1 MVSMNTDQAAEATHV
16 TRTYVIAIE
25 TVAKL
30 DALADKLGLWQSDL
44 VDFLLADGLDDIEA
58 GHKGVKTAPI
68 KWGIVRA

>member
-1 MVSMNTDQAAEATHV
+1 MNSDQAGEATHV
-16 TRTYVIAIE
+16 TRTYVIASE

-30 DALADKLGLWQSDL
+30 DALAGELGLWQSDL

-58 GHKGVKTAPI
+58 GRKRVKTAPI